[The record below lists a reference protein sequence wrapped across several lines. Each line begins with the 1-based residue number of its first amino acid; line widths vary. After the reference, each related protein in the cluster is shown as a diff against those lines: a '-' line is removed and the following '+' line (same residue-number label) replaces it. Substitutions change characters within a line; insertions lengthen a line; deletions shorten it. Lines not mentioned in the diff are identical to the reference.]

1 MSLVA
6 GGVVGAAFGEGFA
19 VLHGSVK
26 NVIGQAIMFK
36 SVFEGLSAT
45 LESLESL
52 VEDIRRLNLALDL
65 PEKEIE
71 RLVKLMKKGATMV
84 DKCSKI
90 RPCNIFSKA
99 YYALKIKELNEA
111 IEKFCM
117 VDMQAQIG
125 RTTLQTLV
133 GVNDIRERMN
143 NQNSYVRMRFGL
155 RKLSV
160 SRPRDLIVGLDLPLK
175 ELKMKLKK
183 KEEQVLLLTALGGC
197 GKTTLVKMLYWDD
210 EIKGTFLTLNLF
222 TS

>member
-1 MSLVA
+1 M
-6 GGVVGAAFGEGFA
+6 
-19 VLHGSVK
+19 
-26 NVIGQAIMFK
+26 
-36 SVFEGLSAT
+36 
-45 LESLESL
+45 
-52 VEDIRRLNLALDL
+52 
-65 PEKEIE
+65 
-71 RLVKLMKKGATMV
+71 
-84 DKCSKI
+84 
-90 RPCNIFSKA
+90 
-99 YYALKIKELNEA
+99 NEA
-111 IEKFCM
+111 IEKFCK
-117 VDMQAQIG
+117 VDLQAQIG

-160 SRPRDLIVGLDLPLK
+160 SRPRDLIDGLDLPLK

-197 GKTTLVKMLYWDD
+197 GKTTLVKMLCWDA

>member
-6 GGVVGAAFGEGFA
+6 GGVVGAAFGEGFSI
-19 VLHGSVK
+19 LHETVK

-36 SVFEGLSAT
+36 SVFEDLSAT

-52 VEDIRRLNLALDL
+52 VKEIRRLNLALDL

-71 RLVKLMKKGATMV
+71 RLGKLMKKGAKMV

-90 RPCNIFSKA
+90 QPYKIFSKA

-111 IEKFCM
+111 IEKFCK
-117 VDMQAQIG
+117 VDLQAQIV

-143 NQNSYVRMRFGL
+143 NLNSDVRMRFGL
-155 RKLSV
+155 RTLSV
-160 SRPRDLIVGLDLPLK
+160 SKPRDDIVGLGLPLK
-175 ELKMKLKK
+175 ELMMELKK

-197 GKTTLVKMLYWDD
+197 GKTTLVKMLCWDN
-210 EIKGTFLTLNLF
+210 EIRCTFLTLNLF
-222 TS
+222 AS